1 MTEKQMYGMR
11 LCVNGP
17 GKRVPTAFSRM
28 AWGKRVSASMI
39 PAKMHNSMSIRRKAV
54 RWRYWVWSK
63 WSTLLCLTTPMV
75 MLMSTSHTSH
85 TEVRWS
91 TKWPVNQRMPSGL
104 VSEWVNDSGIAAV
117 SSHETRITTTS
128 AIPNNN
134 AR

>member
-28 AWGKRVSASMI
+28 AWGKSVSASRI
-39 PAKMHNSMSIRRKAV
+39 PAEMHNSMSIRRKAV

-63 WSTLLCLTTPMV
+63 WSTLLCFTTPMV

-128 AIPNNN
+128 AIPNDN